1 MAKTSPEM
9 IEKIN
14 ELYYM
19 IGVKSQVARQLGISP
34 ATVAKYIDSNYIP
47 KQVKFEDIPLPED
60 LSIEIFQQEWVDI
73 LKISDAEMAAINEF
87 RKELN

>member
-14 ELYYM
+14 ELYYV
-19 IGVKSQVARQLGISP
+19 IGVKSQVAKQLGVSP
-34 ATVAKYIDSNYIP
+34 ATVAKYIDPNYIP
-47 KQVKFEDIPLPED
+47 KKVKFEDIVLPED

-73 LKISDAEMAAINEF
+73 LKISKAEMAAINEF